1 MNGKLKGNA
10 CLLEMKCKALSLSL
24 TPVTSSVWLQCR
36 QTFIGSFSE
45 PNPPIDEVIQTGIV
59 PRFVQL
65 LQIEGNY
72 TLQVKHF
79 FFFFFFVEEFQSK
92 K

>member
-1 MNGKLKGNA
+1 MG
-10 CLLEMKCKALSLSL
+10 LL
-24 TPVTSSVWLQCR
+24 VNNY
-36 QTFIGSFSE
+36 SFTISAE

-72 TLQVKHF
+72 TLQVSMDTF
-79 FFFFFFVEEFQSK
+79 SYLVK
-92 K
+92 KKLTYYDAWEKENVFLS

>member
-1 MNGKLKGNA
+1 MAAIRGMIEYSCRPFLYI
-10 CLLEMKCKALSLSL
+10 CKARDETPLSL
-24 TPVTSSVWLQCR
+24 PP
-36 QTFIGSFSE
+36 E

-72 TLQVKHF
+72 TLQVRLLMR
-79 FFFFFFVEEFQSK
+79 VA
-92 K
+92 